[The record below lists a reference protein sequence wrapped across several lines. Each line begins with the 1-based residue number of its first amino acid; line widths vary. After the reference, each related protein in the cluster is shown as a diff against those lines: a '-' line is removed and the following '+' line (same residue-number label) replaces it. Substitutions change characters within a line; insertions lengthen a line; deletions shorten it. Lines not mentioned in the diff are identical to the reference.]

1 MLVSSSSSSN
11 NNNNLMPP
19 RLDGRGAF
27 VVLEGIDRS
36 GKTTQ
41 CKMLLQRFLQAGLA
55 ATGIKFPNRTTAT
68 GQIINDYLQSQQ
80 NLDDRAIHL
89 LFSANRWEASHD
101 IAKTL
106 YDGKSVICDR
116 YAYSGVAFSSAKV
129 GGVRPVN
136 DKDKENNDDGNQND
150 ESPLQEPLLSL
161 DWCRAPDR
169 GLPAPDCVIFLQLS
183 PAQAEERGGYGEE
196 RYEQRDMQI
205 RVRKRFAQLQRLD
218 EESTK
223 QHTSKGPRV
232 PTWYVIDAA
241 QSMEQVHNQIWDAVQ
256 TTLSSLSF
264 EEDGL
269 TDQPLV
275 KLWEQG
281 VFTLSE
287 DADSNVIV

>member
-116 YAYSGVAFSSAKV
+116 YAYSGVAFSSAK
-129 GGVRPVN
+129 
-136 DKDKENNDDGNQND
+136 
-150 ESPLQEPLLSL
+150 EPLLSL